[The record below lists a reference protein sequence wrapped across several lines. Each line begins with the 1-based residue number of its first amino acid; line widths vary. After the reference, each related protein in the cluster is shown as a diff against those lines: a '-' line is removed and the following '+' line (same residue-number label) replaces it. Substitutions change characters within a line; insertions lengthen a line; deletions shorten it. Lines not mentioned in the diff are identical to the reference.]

1 MKVWAIFSIENEYN
15 QPENNL
21 EKLFK
26 DKPTKEKLNNW
37 YQGYVDEVAGY
48 TKNDRLEQMLSGQ
61 EVRFTKMGADYRL
74 EEVEVEE

>member
-26 DKPTKEKLNNW
+26 DKPTMKELNEW
-37 YQGYVDEVAGY
+37 YQGHVDEDDGY
-48 TKNDRLEQMLSGQ
+48 KKEDRFEQMLDG
-61 EVRFTKMGADYRL
+61 EEIRFTKMGADYRL
-74 EEVEVEE
+74 EEVEVSD

>member
-1 MKVWAIFSIENEYN
+1 MKVWAVFSIENEYD

-26 DKPTKEKLNNW
+26 DKPTKEQLNKW
-37 YQGYVDEVAGY
+37 YQGYVDEVEGY
-48 TKNDRLEQMLSGQ
+48 TKDDRFEQMLVGQ